1 MDCCQERRMHEP
13 DRYIY
18 PHRLLHWLVAGA
30 VLLSL
35 ASGLTLGFLGF
46 DGAVDLMGK
55 TLTNVLYGSHKTLGV
70 LILLLMTLRVI
81 TRLAF
86 VVPDHVPPLN
96 TFERVVSTSVHH
108 LLYLA
113 LIIMPLIGWSA
124 TASGGFPVEFFLWE
138 LPGFIGKDEPLSE
151 LLYMLHE
158 WLGWIILALV
168 VLHVSGAMF
177 HWKIKRDNVM
187 KRMSLFD

>member
-1 MDCCQERRMHEP
+1 MQAQ
-13 DRYIY
+13 DRYAY
-18 PHRLLHWLVAGA
+18 PHRLLHWSVAGV

-35 ASGLTLGFLGF
+35 ASGLTIGFLDF
-46 DGAVDLMGK
+46 DGAVDLLGQ
-55 TLTNVLYGSHKTLGV
+55 TLTNVLYGGHKTLGV
-70 LILLLMTLRVI
+70 LILLLMILRVI

-86 VVPDHVPPLN
+86 AVPDHVPPLN
-96 TFERVVSTSVHH
+96 ALDRVVSTSVQS

-113 LIIMPLIGWSA
+113 LIAMPLIGWA
-124 TASGGFPVEFFLWE
+124 GTASGDFPVEFFLWQ
-138 LPGFIGKDEPLSE
+138 LPGFIGKDEQLSE
-151 LLYMLHE
+151 QLFMLHE
-158 WLGWIILALV
+158 WLSWIILALL

>member
-1 MDCCQERRMHEP
+1 MHDR

-18 PHRLLHWLVAGA
+18 PHRVLHWLVAGA

-46 DGAVDLMGK
+46 DGAVALVGK
-55 TLTNVLYGSHKTLGV
+55 TLTNLLYTSHKTLGV
-70 LILLLMTLRVI
+70 LILLLMTLRII

-96 TFERVVSTSVHH
+96 AFERVVSTSVHH

-113 LIIMPLIGWSA
+113 LIIMPLLGWTA
-124 TASGGFPVEFFLWE
+124 TASGGFPVEFFHWN
-138 LPGFIGKDEPLSE
+138 LPGFIGEREQLSE
-151 LLYMLHE
+151 LLFMLHG
-158 WLGWIILALV
+158 WLGWIILALI
-168 VLHVSGAMF
+168 VLHVTGAMF

>member
-1 MDCCQERRMHEP
+1 MQAL

-18 PHRLLHWLVAGA
+18 PHRLLHWSVAGV

-35 ASGLTLGFLGF
+35 TSGLTIGFLGF
-46 DGAVDLMGK
+46 NGATDLLGQV
-55 TLTNVLYGSHKTLGV
+55 LTNVLYGSHKTLGV
-70 LILLLMTLRVI
+70 LILLLMILRVI

-86 VVPDHVPPLN
+86 AVPDHVPPLN
-96 TFERVVSTSVHH
+96 TFQRVVSKSVQS

-113 LIIMPLIGWSA
+113 LIAMPVIGWA
-124 TASGGFPVEFFLWE
+124 GTASGGYPVEFFIWH
-138 LPGFIGKDEPLSE
+138 LPGFIGKDKQLSE
-151 LLYMLHE
+151 LLFVLHE

-168 VLHVSGAMF
+168 VLHVTGAMF

-187 KRMSLFD
+187 KRMSLFN

>member
-1 MDCCQERRMHEP
+1 MQTL
-13 DRYIY
+13 DRYAY
-18 PHRLLHWLVAGA
+18 PHRLLHWSVAGV

-35 ASGLTLGFLGF
+35 ASGLTIGFLGF
-46 DGAVDLMGK
+46 DGAVDLLGQ

-70 LILLLMTLRVI
+70 LILLLMILRVI

-86 VVPDHVPPLN
+86 AVPNHVPPLN
-96 TFERVVSTSVHH
+96 TFERVVSKSVHH

-113 LIIMPLIGWSA
+113 LIAMPLLGWAA
-124 TASGGFPVEFFLWE
+124 TASGGFPVEFFLWH
-138 LPGFIGKDEPLSE
+138 LPGFIGKNEPLSD
-151 LLYMLHE
+151 LLFMLHE

-168 VLHVSGAMF
+168 TLHVAGAIF

-187 KRMSLFD
+187 KRMSLFN

>member
-1 MDCCQERRMHEP
+1 MQAQ
-13 DRYIY
+13 DRYAY

-46 DGAVDLMGK
+46 EGAVDLIGE
-55 TLTNVLYGSHKTLGV
+55 TPTNVLYGSHKTLGV
-70 LILLLMTLRVI
+70 LILLMMALRVI
-81 TRLAF
+81 TRLYFA
-86 VVPDHVPPLN
+86 VPDYVPPLN
-96 TFERVVSTSVHH
+96 AFERVVSTSVHH

-113 LIIMPLIGWSA
+113 LIVMPLIGWSA
-124 TASGGFPVEFFLWE
+124 TASGGFPVEFFIWQ
-138 LPGFIGKDEPLSE
+138 LPGFIGKDEQLSE
-151 LLYMLHE
+151 LLFMLHE
-158 WLGWIILALV
+158 WLAWIILALV

>member
-1 MDCCQERRMHEP
+1 MQAL
-13 DRYIY
+13 DRYAY

-30 VLLSL
+30 VSLSL

-46 DGAVDLMGK
+46 DGAVDLMGQ
-55 TLTNVLYGSHKTLGV
+55 TLTNVLYGSHKTMGV
-70 LILLLMTLRVI
+70 LILLLMILRVV

-96 TFERVVSTSVHH
+96 TFERIVSKSVHH
-108 LLYLA
+108 LLYFA
-113 LIIMPLIGWSA
+113 LIAMPLIGWTA

-138 LPGFIGKDEPLSE
+138 LPGVIGKNEQLSE
-151 LLYMLHE
+151 LLFMLHE

-168 VLHVSGAMF
+168 VLHVSGAIF

-187 KRMSLFD
+187 QRMSLFD

>member
-1 MDCCQERRMHEP
+1 MQSLN
-13 DRYIY
+13 RYAY
-18 PHRLLHWLVAGA
+18 PHRLLHWLVAGV

-35 ASGLTLGFLGF
+35 ASGLTLGFLGY
-46 DGAVDLMGK
+46 DGAVDLMGQ
-55 TLTNVLYGSHKTLGV
+55 TLTNVLYSSHKTLGV
-70 LILLLMTLRVI
+70 LILLLMILRVI

-86 VVPDHVPPLN
+86 SVPDYVPPLN
-96 TFERVVSTSVHH
+96 TFERIVSKSVHH

-113 LIIMPLIGWSA
+113 LIVMPLIGWAA
-124 TASGGFPVEFFLWE
+124 TASGGFPVEFFLWQ
-138 LPGFIGKDEPLSE
+138 LPGFIGKDEQLAE
-151 LLYMLHE
+151 FFFMLHE

-168 VLHVSGAMF
+168 MLHVAGAIF

>member
-1 MDCCQERRMHEP
+1 MQSLN
-13 DRYIY
+13 RYAY
-18 PHRLLHWLVAGA
+18 SHRLLHWLVAGA
-30 VLLSL
+30 VSLSL

-46 DGAVDLMGK
+46 DGAVDLMGQ

-70 LILLLMTLRVI
+70 LILLLMILRVI

-86 VVPDHVPPLN
+86 AVPDHVPPLN
-96 TFERVVSTSVHH
+96 TFQRIVSTCVHH

-113 LIIMPLIGWSA
+113 LIAQPLIGWAA
-124 TASGGFPVEFFLWE
+124 TASGGFPVEFFLWQ

-168 VLHVSGAMF
+168 VLHVAGAVF

>member
-1 MDCCQERRMHEP
+1 MHEL

-18 PHRLLHWLVAGA
+18 PHRILHWLVAGA

-46 DGAVDLMGK
+46 DRTLELLGN
-55 TLTNVLYGSHKTLGV
+55 TLTNLLYTSHKTLGV
-70 LILLLMTLRVI
+70 VILLLMTLRII

-96 TFERVVSTSVHH
+96 AFERIVSTSVHH

-113 LIIMPLIGWSA
+113 LIIMPLLGWTA
-124 TASGGFPVEFFLWE
+124 TATGGFPVEFFHWH
-138 LPGFIGKDEPLSE
+138 LPGFIGENEQLSE
-151 LLYMLHE
+151 QLFMWHGRLGLLI
-158 WLGWIILALV
+158 LGLV
-168 VLHVSGAMF
+168 VLHVAGALF
-177 HWKIKRDNVM
+177 HWIIKHDNVM

>member
-1 MDCCQERRMHEP
+1 MHEL
-13 DRYIY
+13 DHYIY
-18 PHRLLHWLVAGA
+18 PHRILHWLVAGA

-46 DGAVDLMGK
+46 ERTLELLGN
-55 TLTNVLYGSHKTLGV
+55 TLTNLLYTSHKTLGV
-70 LILLLMTLRVI
+70 VILLLMTLRII

-86 VVPDHVPPLN
+86 VVPDHEPPLN
-96 TFERVVSTSVHH
+96 AFERIVSTSVHH

-113 LIIMPLIGWSA
+113 LVAMPLIGWAA
-124 TASGGFPVEFFLWE
+124 TASGGFPVEFFHWH
-138 LPGFIGKDEPLSE
+138 LPGLIGEHPELSE
-151 LLYMLHE
+151 QLFMWHE
-158 WLGWIILALV
+158 RLGWIILGLV
-168 VLHVSGAMF
+168 VLHVAGALF

>member
-1 MDCCQERRMHEP
+1 MQAL
-13 DRYIY
+13 DRYTY
-18 PHRLLHWLVAGA
+18 PHRLLHWLVAGV

-35 ASGLTLGFLGF
+35 ASGLTLGFLGY
-46 DGAVDLMGK
+46 DGTVDLIGK
-55 TLTNVLYGSHKTLGV
+55 TLTNVLYGGHKTLGV
-70 LILLLMTLRVI
+70 LMLLLMTLRVI
-81 TRLAF
+81 SRMAS
-86 VVPDHVPPLN
+86 VVPDHTPPLN

-113 LIIMPLIGWSA
+113 LIVMPLIGWAA
-124 TASGGFPVEFFLWE
+124 TASGGFPVEFVVWQ
-138 LPGFIGKDEPLSE
+138 LPGFIGKDEQLSE
-151 LLYMLHE
+151 LLFMLHE

-168 VLHVSGAMF
+168 VLHVSGAIF

>member
-1 MDCCQERRMHEP
+1 MKALN
-13 DRYIY
+13 RYAY
-18 PHRLLHWLVAGA
+18 PHRLLHWLVAGV

-46 DGAVDLMGK
+46 DGAVDLMGQ

-86 VVPDHVPPLN
+86 VVPDHIPPLN
-96 TFERVVSTSVHH
+96 AVQRVVSKSVHH

-113 LIIMPLIGWSA
+113 LIVMPSIGWAA
-124 TASGGFPVEFFLWE
+124 TASGGFPVEFFLWH
-138 LPGFIGKDEPLSE
+138 LPGFIGKDEQLSE
-151 LLYMLHE
+151 LLFMLHE

-168 VLHVSGAMF
+168 VLHVSGAIF

-187 KRMSLFD
+187 QRMSLFD

>member
-1 MDCCQERRMHEP
+1 MQAL
-13 DRYIY
+13 DRYVY

-46 DGAVDLMGK
+46 EGTVDLMGK

-86 VVPDHVPPLN
+86 AVPDYAPPLN
-96 TFERVVSTSVHH
+96 RFERVVSTSVHH

-113 LIIMPLIGWSA
+113 LIIMPLIGWTA
-124 TASGGFPVEFFLWE
+124 TASGGFPVEFFVWQ
-138 LPGFIGKDEPLSE
+138 LPGVIGKDEQLSE
-151 LLYMLHE
+151 QLFMLHG
-158 WLGWIILALV
+158 WLGWTILVLV
-168 VLHVSGAMF
+168 VLHMAGAIF

>member
-1 MDCCQERRMHEP
+1 MQSLN
-13 DRYIY
+13 RYAY
-18 PHRLLHWLVAGA
+18 SHRLLHWLVAGA

-46 DGAVDLMGK
+46 DGAVDLMGQ

-70 LILLLMTLRVI
+70 LILLLMILRVI

-86 VVPDHVPPLN
+86 AVPDHVPPLN
-96 TFERVVSTSVHH
+96 TFQRIVSTCVHH

-113 LIIMPLIGWSA
+113 LIAQPLIGWAA
-124 TASGGFPVEFFLWE
+124 TASGGFPVEFFLWK

-168 VLHVSGAMF
+168 VLHVAGAVF